1 MSSRGTAPAKLP
13 FTQSLRSSRRLPLI
27 FLFAH
32 IFEKLFPRFDGALEE
47 IHVCVCKITQG
58 VFELD
63 SFDAF
68 KVRYLLDGVLVK
80 GFGCFLRVLHF
91 TGKAFNFDFEFTD
104 TLAPSLL
111 VVDAAEVFDLG
122 PQEA

>member
-1 MSSRGTAPAKLP
+1 MKLQP
-13 FTQSLRSSRRLPLI
+13 PPSFDLPLCAY
-27 FLFAH
+27 LR
-32 IFEKLFPRFDGALEE
+32 ETFPTFR
-47 IHVCVCKITQG
+47 C
-58 VFELD
+58 
-63 SFDAF
+63 FDAF